1 MTSPPLAL
9 ASSVQ
14 ADEIQ
19 PFHCLFWEKHL
30 QIQLWLPIE
39 MELYFLRNNNN
50 HRKKKKQQLKVGVQ
64 ILQLTVGY

>member
-1 MTSPPLAL
+1 MMSPPLAL
-9 ASSVQ
+9 AGSVQ

-50 HRKKKKQQLKVGVQ
+50 RKKKQLKVVVQ